1 MANYAIADLCVDIR
15 SRYEHLPR
23 LCRSFLGDPSAKAD
37 ITVTVSDSDIQK
49 ERIAAEKDFSD
60 GYIESICA
68 YRKLCLQMPKF
79 GGMFLHCSLIRV
91 HDRGIAF
98 LAVSGTGKTTHTA
111 LWQQLLGDKMT
122 VINGDKPILRR
133 IDDVFYGYGTP
144 WAGKE
149 GVYEKDRVAITD
161 LCFLERAE
169 ENACTPLTP
178 EEGLHKIVHQVIFPE
193 DAAGTEKTLELL
205 DGLLRKCRLWRI
217 RCNMDLSAAETAYHT
232 ICN

>member
-1 MANYAIADLCVDIR
+1 MANYGIADLCVDIR
-15 SRYEHLPR
+15 SRYEYLPR
-23 LCRSFLGDPSAKAD
+23 LCKAFLADPSAAPD
-37 ITVTVSDSDIQK
+37 ITVAVSESDIQK
-49 ERIAAEKDFSD
+49 ERESAIKDFSD

-79 GGMFLHCSLIRV
+79 GGMFLHSSLIRV
-91 HDRGIAF
+91 GERGIAF

-111 LWQQLLGDKMT
+111 LWQQLLQEKMT
-122 VINGDKPILRR
+122 VINGDKPILRC
-133 IDDVFYGYGTP
+133 IDGVFYGYGTP

-149 GVYEKDRVAITD
+149 GVYEMDRVAVTD
-161 LCFLERAE
+161 LCFLERSE
-169 ENACTPLTP
+169 ENTCAPLSP
-178 EEGLHKIVHQVIFPE
+178 EEGLHRIVHQVIFPE

-217 RCNMDLSAAETAYHT
+217 RCNMDISAAETAYHT